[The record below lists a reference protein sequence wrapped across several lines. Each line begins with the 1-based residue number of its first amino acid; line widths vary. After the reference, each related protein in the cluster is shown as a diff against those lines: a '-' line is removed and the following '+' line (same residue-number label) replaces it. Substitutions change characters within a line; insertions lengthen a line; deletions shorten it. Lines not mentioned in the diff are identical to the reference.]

1 VGLAAALGTKELV
14 PTAGDRGRSRSRL
27 CIAQTARALPELEKS
42 DHLIISRLRLDA
54 ALYEPA
60 PPRRPHQMGRAR
72 LNGERL
78 PNLCVVDEDPTT
90 VWKPTKSA
98 TIQPGKRDDARAIFE
113 EIRTSRR
120 EEYETSRKRLG
131 IREERVWLQSLPD
144 GEMAVVYWEGDD
156 PRGALERFA
165 SSDDPFDEWLKE
177 RGREVYHF
185 EPVRTL
191 EADEEVFASSVG
203 AVSGLT
209 DTVGGVTDTVG
220 GSVGGATDSVRGA
233 TDSLLGG
240 GDPRA

>member
-1 VGLAAALGTKELV
+1 MMRGSTALK
-14 PTAGDRGRSRSRL
+14 TAVS
-27 CIAQTARALPELEKS
+27 
-42 DHLIISRLRLDA
+42 
-54 ALYEPA
+54 
-60 PPRRPHQMGRAR
+60 
-72 LNGERL
+72 
-78 PNLCVVDEDPTT
+78 VVDEDPTT

-113 EIRTSRR
+113 EIRTSPR

-131 IREERVWLQSLPD
+131 IREERVWLQSLPH

-203 AVSGLT
+203 AVSG
-209 DTVGGVTDTVG
+209 
-220 GSVGGATDSVRGA
+220 SRI
-233 TDSLLGG
+233 
-240 GDPRA
+240 R